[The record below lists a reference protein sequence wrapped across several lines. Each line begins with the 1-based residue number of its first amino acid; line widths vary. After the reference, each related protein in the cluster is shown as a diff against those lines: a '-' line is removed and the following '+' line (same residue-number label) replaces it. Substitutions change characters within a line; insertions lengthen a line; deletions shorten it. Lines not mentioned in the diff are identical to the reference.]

1 MANLKIL
8 CIGNS
13 YSVGATKYLTQIAAQ
28 YGDDFDVCNLFIG
41 GGSLERHYNNMV
53 NNAADYR
60 IYRNGIWEEVSLAR
74 ISDYISAEKWDYI
87 TLQQAS
93 YLSFKEETYEPYL
106 SELAAYA
113 RKNSPQ
119 SKLLIHQTQVCCE
132 YRCTRLF
139 KLSSRAEMYE
149 KLIKCYDMAVKNID
163 AYGILPTGYASNLAL
178 EKYGMPEYMLF
189 ADTTSHLGKRY
200 GCYMAGLAWYGTLT
214 GKEVSKDKYEL
225 PAADEKYCEI
235 AKLAAK
241 EAAEKYKLK
250 LYT

>member
-28 YGDDFDVCNLFIG
+28 YGDEFDVCNLFIG
-41 GGSLERHYNNMV
+41 GCSLERHYNNMM
-53 NNAADYR
+53 NNTADYR

-93 YLSFKEETYEPYL
+93 YLSFREETYEPYL
-106 SELAAYA
+106 SYLAAYA

-119 SKLLIHQTQVCCE
+119 SKLLIHQTQVCSE
-132 YRCTRLF
+132 YRSRNSF

-149 KLIKCYDMAVKNID
+149 KLIKCYDMAAKNID
-163 AYGILPTGYASNLAL
+163 AYGILPTGFASNLAL
-178 EKYGMPEYMLF
+178 EKYGMPEYMLYS
-189 ADTTSHLGKRY
+189 DPGSHLGSRY

-214 GKEVSKDKYEL
+214 GKDVSVDKYEI
-225 PAADEKYCEI
+225 PNADERYMKI
-235 AKLAAK
+235 ARLAAK

-250 LYT
+250 